1 MKPKYWIA
9 LLAIV
14 VIGSLEAFALS
25 QGIDG
30 LALSASIG
38 GIGGIAGYVIRGK

>member
-9 LLAIV
+9 LLGILM
-14 VIGSLEAFALS
+14 IGSLEAYALS

-30 LALSASIG
+30 VALSASLAA
-38 GIGGIAGYVIRGK
+38 IGGIAGYVVKAN